1 MREDEN
7 DVSDDEGEEGF
18 IIFFVVRKIGFLVL
32 DRRWEV
38 EVVFVN

>member
-7 DVSDDEGEEGF
+7 DVSDDEGEEGL
-18 IIFFVVRKIGFLVL
+18 ILFFVLKKRGFFVL
-32 DRRWEV
+32 DRRREV